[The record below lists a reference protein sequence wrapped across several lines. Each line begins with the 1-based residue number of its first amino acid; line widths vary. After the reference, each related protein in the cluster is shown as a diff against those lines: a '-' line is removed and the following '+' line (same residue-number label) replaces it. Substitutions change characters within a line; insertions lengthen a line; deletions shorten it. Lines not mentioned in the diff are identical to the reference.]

1 MQVFMGVFFS
11 CRVIRPGVEK
21 EAVKDTLVGMILGSR
36 LSTRP

>member
-1 MQVFMGVFFS
+1 MHMLMEAFFS
-11 CRVIRPGVEK
+11 GKVIRPGVEK